1 MFSIDIDKNII
12 TDVIYEDVNLLY
24 PHERIIDKNKNVLKE
39 KFINSHGIFFISSI
53 IICNESGLIIDGHHR
68 YNALKELGLSKIP
81 VTKINYKSK
90 KIKTSEKNDICKN
103 LIIKKAVSKDLFK
116 PKSTRHLILC
126 ERQKQWFP
134 ITLISTLFQVKL

>member
-24 PHERIIDKNKNVLKE
+24 PHERIIDKNKNVLKK

-134 ITLISTLFQVKL
+134 ITLISTLCQVKL

>member
-134 ITLISTLFQVKL
+134 ITLISTLCQVKL

>member
-12 TDVIYEDVNLLY
+12 TDVIYDDVNLLY

-53 IICNESGLIIDGHHR
+53 ILCNESGLIIDGHHR

-90 KIKTSEKNDICKN
+90 KIKTSKKNDICKN

>member
-12 TDVIYEDVNLLY
+12 TDVSYENVNLLY

-81 VTKINYKSK
+81 VTKVNYKSK
-90 KIKTSEKNDICKN
+90 KIKTSKKNDICKK
-103 LIIKKAVSKDLFK
+103 LIIKKAVSKELFK

-126 ERQKQWFP
+126 ERQKEWFP

>member
-12 TDVIYEDVNLLY
+12 TDVIYDDVNLLY

-90 KIKTSEKNDICKN
+90 KIKTSKKNDICKN
-103 LIIKKAVSKDLFK
+103 LIIKKALSKDLFK

>member
-12 TDVIYEDVNLLY
+12 TDVSYENVNLLY

-90 KIKTSEKNDICKN
+90 KIKTSKKNDICKN

>member
-12 TDVIYEDVNLLY
+12 TDVIYDDVNLLY

-90 KIKTSEKNDICKN
+90 KIKTSKKNDICKN